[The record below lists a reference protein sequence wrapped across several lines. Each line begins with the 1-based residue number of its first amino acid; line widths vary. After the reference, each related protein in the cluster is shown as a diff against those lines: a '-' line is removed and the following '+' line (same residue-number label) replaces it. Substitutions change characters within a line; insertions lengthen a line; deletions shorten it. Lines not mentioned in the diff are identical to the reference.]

1 MSILNC
7 IQALL
12 SYALKMINLQNDT
25 HKPAKEP
32 LETLRGLTAK
42 ERYECLIRARN
53 FHYENFNKWMT
64 YFYVAIGA
72 TFVGYCSLSNNMDKS
87 QGVILILTLL
97 GYLISLFWHWSCKG
111 YYYWNI
117 NFITLVNHCEIN
129 DLKLKPQHR
138 VYAVFAN
145 KKNQNKYLSPISGA
159 NISTSK
165 TAILF
170 SFIVSIAFGILFI
183 RELAIYIEKESL
195 FDFSSYYY
203 SLKKYKILSYP
214 ILSLVVTLVFGLI
227 PKWCLKSKIDHF
239 PDLEIKQENNK

>member
-1 MSILNC
+1 MLF
-7 IQALL
+7 
-12 SYALKMINLQNDT
+12 LQ
-25 HKPAKEP
+25 
-32 LETLRGLTAK
+32 
-42 ERYECLIRARN
+42 I
-53 FHYENFNKWMT
+53 
-64 YFYVAIGA
+64 
-72 TFVGYCSLSNNMDKS
+72 
-87 QGVILILTLL
+87 
-97 GYLISLFWHWSCKG
+97 
-111 YYYWNI
+111 
-117 NFITLVNHCEIN
+117 
-129 DLKLKPQHR
+129 
-138 VYAVFAN
+138 

-227 PKWCLKSKIDHF
+227 PKWCLKSKINHF